1 MSANFPPPNTARQ
14 RELRAPTS
22 VQAPATSSLEPVRAR
37 QALRAVMVDLNNFS
51 TFPTL
56 AVGILVASLRNAG
69 HEVELICPLAH
80 DVPAAERERRETFK
94 DQLMRRVHLSTHP
107 AFRATRDLARR
118 VRLWWR
124 GRPHPRVLRETARV
138 LDEKPDILL
147 LSAYLQHYAT
157 VRELGRLAAERGIPV
172 LLGGPAFNQNAT
184 ASSWLDIPGVKAVVG
199 GEVDLVLPRIVEAVV
214 AGEDLLQFDGVFLPD
229 GRKSRPAPPLRQLD
243 QIPVPDF
250 TDFPWDRYRMRVIPM
265 MTGRGCQWN
274 KCNFCSD
281 ITSASGRTYRTKS
294 LETVMHEVR
303 ELSRR
308 HETTNFLFL
317 DLKLNSNP
325 ALFRGIC
332 EKMQRNAPGAQ
343 WVGTVH
349 VDLRKDNGLSR
360 ADLRAA
366 AAAGMRRVSFG
377 LESGSQRMLDLME
390 KGCSVETNAE
400 FIRNAC
406 EAGISVRCT
415 MFKGFPGE
423 TAADLE
429 QTADF
434 LTKHSE
440 FIDRIRFNEF
450 SILEGTPI
458 HDAVREEP
466 SRFPELRVLQFD
478 QRQAAARYVNSAT
491 TGSEYRRAK
500 ARVLALVHQI
510 NRREVRRTAQAF
522 DGLM

>member
-1 MSANFPPPNTARQ
+1 
-14 RELRAPTS
+14 
-22 VQAPATSSLEPVRAR
+22 
-37 QALRAVMVDLNNFS
+37 
-51 TFPTL
+51 
-56 AVGILVASLRNAG
+56 
-69 HEVELICPLAH
+69 
-80 DVPAAERERRETFK
+80 
-94 DQLMRRVHLSTHP
+94 
-107 AFRATRDLARR
+107 
-118 VRLWWR
+118 
-124 GRPHPRVLRETARV
+124 
-138 LDEKPDILL
+138 
-147 LSAYLQHYAT
+147 
-157 VRELGRLAAERGIPV
+157 
-172 LLGGPAFNQNAT
+172 
-184 ASSWLDIPGVKAVVG
+184 
-199 GEVDLVLPRIVEAVV
+199 
-214 AGEDLLQFDGVFLPD
+214 
-229 GRKSRPAPPLRQLD
+229 
-243 QIPVPDF
+243 
-250 TDFPWDRYRMRVIPM
+250 
-265 MTGRGCQWN
+265 
-274 KCNFCSD
+274 
-281 ITSASGRTYRTKS
+281 
-294 LETVMHEVR
+294 
-303 ELSRR
+303 
-308 HETTNFLFL
+308 
-317 DLKLNSNP
+317 
-325 ALFRGIC
+325 
-332 EKMQRNAPGAQ
+332 
-343 WVGTVH
+343 
-349 VDLRKDNGLSR
+349 
-360 ADLRAA
+360 
-366 AAAGMRRVSFG
+366 MRRVSFG